1 MRIIAGKLR
10 GKKLAKVP
18 DALIRPT
25 SDRLRESIF
34 NIIGQEVPDTV
45 VLDLFAGTGA
55 MGIEALSR
63 GAKWVTF
70 LDRSKTAVA
79 LINRNLAACR
89 LTDASRVV
97 VWDITRNLNCLR
109 TDPLRFNLVFVDPPY
124 NQRYLKP
131 ALIHLAQSDLLA
143 PDARI
148 IVEHDP
154 AEIVPDDLP
163 FTVTDQR
170 TRPKTTVTFLQSM
183 V

>member
-1 MRIIAGKLR
+1 MRVIAGALR

-18 DALIRPT
+18 TALIRPT

-34 NIIGQEVPDTV
+34 NIIGNAVADAV

-63 GAKWVTF
+63 GAKSATF
-70 LDRSKTAVA
+70 LDSSKTAVV
-79 LINRNLAACR
+79 LINRNLTACR

-97 VWDITRNLNCLR
+97 VWDITRNLNCLKAEASK
-109 TDPLRFNLVFVDPPY
+109 FNLVFVDPPY
-124 NQRYLKP
+124 NQNCLKP
-131 ALIHLAQSDLLA
+131 ALTHLAQSDVLTSN
-143 PDARI
+143 ARI

-154 AEIVPDDLP
+154 AEIVPKDLP
-163 FTVTDQR
+163 FTVADQR
-170 TRPKTTVTFLQSM
+170 TRTKTTVTFLQSM